1 MTDVIIFHFGLLFA
15 LLSPYSLKKEIFKK
29 MKKKTP
35 GYIII
40 LQKRTKNYDHMVY
53 CPREIAHDRCN
64 YFSFWASFCPF
75 TPLKTQKIKISKKWK
90 KHLEILSFYT
100 CVPKI
105 MIRWYTVPEIWCA
118 TDGQP
123 DSRMDGRK
131 TLQIEVCSL
140 PKNDHF
146 LVFLAV
152 WVIFPKFLGR

>member
-1 MTDVIIFHFGLLFA
+1 
-15 LLSPYSLKKEIFKK
+15 
-29 MKKKTP
+29 
-35 GYIII
+35 
-40 LQKRTKNYDHMVY
+40 MVY
-53 CPREIAHDRCN
+53 CPREIAHDRCD

-75 TPLKTQKIKISKKWK
+75 TPLKAQKIKISKKWK
-90 KHLEILSFYT
+90 KRPEILSFYT

-123 DSRMDGRK
+123 DSRTHGREK
-131 TLQIEVCSL
+131 LPVEVGSL

-152 WVIFPKFLGR
+152 WVIFPKFWVGKGVTYVNIAQNNKSVTCSCIPNCFYFVLWAKLAGKSAHNYEKL